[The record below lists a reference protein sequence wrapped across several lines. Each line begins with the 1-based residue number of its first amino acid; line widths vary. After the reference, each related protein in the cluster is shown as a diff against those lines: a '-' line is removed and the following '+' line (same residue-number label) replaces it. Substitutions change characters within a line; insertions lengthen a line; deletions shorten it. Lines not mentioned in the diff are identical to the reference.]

1 METFHVSGQA
11 HLLSVVLFLVLDR
24 LGDHKSTNYEA
35 SLYRTILLTFLYSVF
50 SPTVVICASS
60 QLRKGFV
67 NLFKMP
73 TVCCASEPEQMD
85 IFTVGTINTISSR
98 NLYNLRREH
107 MESIRMTAEAPAF
120 FGKVEKNI
128 QERVAIENDIA
139 LEDIEDNHPAE
150 ESIDLGKLQEAPNFE
165 LATVSIN
172 SMTSYDSDQS
182 QLS

>member
-1 METFHVSGQA
+1 M
-11 HLLSVVLFLVLDR
+11 LSVVLFLVLDR

-67 NLFKMP
+67 NLFKMRAA
-73 TVCCASEPEQMD
+73 CCASEPEQKED
-85 IFTVGTINTISSR
+85 IFTVTGTINTISSR

-107 MESIRMTAEAPAF
+107 MESIRMMAEAPAF
-120 FGKVEKNI
+120 FGKIETRIV
-128 QERVAIENDIA
+128 ERVATIENDIA
-139 LEDIEDNHPAE
+139 LEDIEENHPQAE
-150 ESIDLGKLQEAPNFE
+150 ESIDLDKLQEI
-165 LATVSIN
+165 SID

>member
-1 METFHVSGQA
+1 M
-11 HLLSVVLFLVLDR
+11 LSVVLFLVLDR

-67 NLFKMP
+67 NLFKKP
-73 TVCCASEPEQMD
+73 TVCCASEPEQKEN
-85 IFTVGTINTISSR
+85 IFTVTGTINTISSR

-120 FGKVEKNI
+120 FGKIESKIV
-128 QERVAIENDIA
+128 ERVAIENDIA
-139 LEDIEDNHPAE
+139 LEDIEESHSQAE
-150 ESIDLGKLQEAPNFE
+150 ESIDMGKLQE
-165 LATVSIN
+165 VSID
-172 SMTSYDSDQS
+172 STTFYDSDQS

>member
-1 METFHVSGQA
+1 M
-11 HLLSVVLFLVLDR
+11 LSVVLFLVLDR

-60 QLRKGFV
+60 QLRKGFI
-67 NLFKMP
+67 NLFKMRAA
-73 TVCCASEPEQMD
+73 CCASEPEQRED
-85 IFTVGTINTISSR
+85 IFTVGTVNTISSR

-120 FGKVEKNI
+120 FGKVKTKI
-128 QERVAIENDIA
+128 VERVAIENDIA
-139 LEDIEDNHPAE
+139 LEDIEDNNPTE
-150 ESIDLGKLQEAPNFE
+150 ESGDLGKLQE
-165 LATVSIN
+165 VSID
-172 SMTSYDSDQS
+172 SMTFYDSDQS